1 MARQT
6 RAERRARR
14 QQAAQAEPALAGAG
28 GRGTK
33 PPVRLA
39 PEPPSRPE
47 RGRREGEERRGEERR
62 GPVFGLRRF
71 VVESWGE
78 LRKVEWP
85 SQNHVIQ
92 GTVVVLIACA
102 IIGTYIW
109 VADIAFK
116 HLVQDVLLR

>member
-1 MARQT
+1 VARQT
-6 RAERRARR
+6 RAQRRARR
-14 QQAAQAEPALAGAG
+14 QQSSQAEPALAGAG
-28 GRGTK
+28 GRGAK

-47 RGRREGEERRGEERR
+47 RGPRTGVEERRGFFL
-62 GPVFGLRRF
+62 GGLRRF
-71 VVESWGE
+71 MVESWGE

-92 GTVVVLIACA
+92 GTVVVLIACI

-109 VADIAFK
+109 LNDLAWKYVV
-116 HLVQDVLLR
+116 HNVLLR

>member
-6 RAERRARR
+6 RAQRRARR
-14 QQAAQAEPALAGAG
+14 KQETEPALAAPARRGA
-28 GRGTK
+28 K
-33 PPVRLA
+33 PSVELA

-47 RGRREGEERRGEERR
+47 RGRGAREGVG
-62 GPVFGLRRF
+62 GFRRF
-71 VVESWGE
+71 FVESWGE
-78 LRKVEWP
+78 LKKVEWP
-85 SQNHVIQ
+85 SQSHVMQ

-102 IIGTYIW
+102 IVGTFIW